1 MTTSHSITRTYQ
13 TPDLTVEVPFRKDGF
28 FNATAVAKAFNKVPK
43 DWLKTDETKA
53 YIESIRNILLLEQKQ
68 LVTVKNGAPETGGGT
83 WLHPKLAVPFAR
95 WLDVAFA
102 VWCDA
107 QIDSILRGETPGL
120 MPRVGDVRALLFAAK
135 ALNVAPSSQAQMITR
150 YFDQFRTT
158 QNLMP
163 VYVID
168 APLVAGVPGDSSEAT
183 AAATQLLKE
192 HGCSYGARTFFELAE
207 NEGLVARLTRPSTID
222 PSKQREFWNI
232 TTKGLEFGKNIT
244 NPTNPRETQPH
255 WYRSKFEDLL
265 KQMGA
270 NC

>member
-1 MTTSHSITRTYQ
+1 MATSQSITRTYQ
-13 TPDLTVEVPFRKDGF
+13 TPDLTVDVPFRKDGF
-28 FNATAVAKAFNKVPK
+28 FNATAVAKAFGKQPA
-43 DWLKTDETKA
+43 DWLKTDETKE
-53 YIESIRNILLLEQKQ
+53 YIDSVMNILLTERNQ
-68 LVTVKNGAPETGGGT
+68 LVIVKQGGNAQGT

-107 QIDSILRGETPGL
+107 QIDAILRGEQPGL

-168 APLVAGVPGDSSEAT
+168 APVIAGVSGDSAEAT

-192 HGCSYGARTFFELAE
+192 HNCSYGARTFFELAE
-207 NEGLVARLTRPSTID
+207 NEGLVVNLTRPSTVN
-222 PSKQREFWNI
+222 PSKQRKFWNI
-232 TTKGLEFGKNIT
+232 TAKGLEYGKNIV
-244 NPTNPRETQPH
+244 NPHNPRETQTH
-255 WYRSKFEDLL
+255 WYRSKFGNLL

-270 NC
+270 DC